1 MHWKD
6 IALHIEHQFTSIY
19 IRYNY
24 ITAPPNHPSSP
35 RHLTLPSSKP
45 VVKWV
50 KVFMKPNDL
59 RRPWGRLVFSS
70 LGLGPRFWWKHC
82 VCTLKCYTDNSLK
95 KLLRITNTCFL
106 SKGIKMI
113 WSSSKW
119 MVLLKG
125 ANKKQH
131 DISTLVLMLDSSCL
145 RLRMG
150 NVPMD
155 LPNILAQVVH
165 WFPSSTNKNKAQT

>member
-1 MHWKD
+1 
-6 IALHIEHQFTSIY
+6 
-19 IRYNY
+19 
-24 ITAPPNHPSSP
+24 
-35 RHLTLPSSKP
+35 
-45 VVKWV
+45 
-50 KVFMKPNDL
+50 
-59 RRPWGRLVFSS
+59 
-70 LGLGPRFWWKHC
+70 
-82 VCTLKCYTDNSLK
+82 
-95 KLLRITNTCFL
+95 
-106 SKGIKMI
+106 
-113 WSSSKW
+113 

-165 WFPSSTNKNKAQT
+165 